1 VIGSGK
7 AQQGG
12 EDVMSDKPVA
22 NPRWTRREFL
32 KTSAVAA
39 ASAYGMPWGLA
50 RAADLPMEF
59 DGSKFQL
66 AAPEPNP
73 KRGGTLRYGITMR
86 PPHFDVHQSGTIN
99 NLGSQGCMFDN
110 LIRRDPR
117 DSGRTIIPDLAH
129 SWEISKDGKT
139 YTFHLRK
146 GVEFHDGAE
155 LTSDD
160 VKATFDRIAKP
171 PQGVSIPR
179 SVLFRA
185 VSEIAAPDKYTVQF
199 KLAEPRPA
207 NFIMSAIASGWN
219 VIVRK
224 KTLED
229 NNYNLRKVEIYP
241 GTGPFKSVKRVE
253 NESWLMERNPDY
265 WNKGLPY
272 LDNIQFFHALPFS
285 TELGSAVLSGRVD
298 YIRITDPV
306 TWSKA
311 KETPGISVAR
321 FNQSVIQGT
330 WVNSK
335 KKPFDDPRVRRALH
349 LAFDR
354 HTLVDVVKDVT
365 PMRVGGFIYPFSEFA
380 TPTEELFKRIGYQT
394 DTAPALKEAKA
405 LMAAAGH
412 ADGIQ
417 GLDFLVRDVP
427 SFKLWA
433 QAIQAM
439 LQEALN
445 VQCNLRTVVESV
457 WFDDTASGHF
467 DLAIGA
473 IVSTL
478 LDPSDYFNAWYRTG
492 GPQNYGFWNNEKFN
506 ALVDQIDREVDPT
519 KRLEL
524 VRQTEPIMEE
534 DPPVLPIAWEQI
546 NDVWYSYVKGHN
558 PADYFGIYDVVR
570 FDTFWLDKA

>member
-1 VIGSGK
+1 
-7 AQQGG
+7 
-12 EDVMSDKPVA
+12 
-22 NPRWTRREFL
+22 
-32 KTSAVAA
+32 
-39 ASAYGMPWGLA
+39 
-50 RAADLPMEF
+50 
-59 DGSKFQL
+59 
-66 AAPEPNP
+66 
-73 KRGGTLRYGITMR
+73 LRYGITMR

-117 DSGRTIIPDLAH
+117 DSGKTIIPDLAH
-129 SWEISKDGKT
+129 SWEIAKDGKT

-155 LTSDD
+155 LTADD

-241 GTGPFKSVKRVE
+241 GTGPFRSVKRVE
-253 NESWLMERNPDY
+253 AEIWTMEKNPKY

-272 LDNIQFFHALPFS
+272 LDGIEFYHALPFS

-306 TWSKA
+306 TARKA
-311 KETPGISVAR
+311 KATPGLSTTA

-335 KKPFDDPRVRRALH
+335 KKPFDDPRVRRAMH

-354 HTLVDVVKDVT
+354 PTLIDVVKDVT

-380 TPTEELFKRIGYQT
+380 TPTAELFKRIGYQS
-394 DTAPALKEAKA
+394 DTTAALKEARE
-405 LMAAAGH
+405 LLTAAGH
-412 ADGIQ
+412 KDGMK

-439 LQEALN
+439 LQEGLN
-445 VQCNLRTVVESV
+445 IQCNLRTVVESV

-492 GPQNYGFWNNEKFN
+492 GPQNYSFWNNEKFN
-506 ALVDQIDREVDPT
+506 ALVDQIDREVDPA
-519 KRLEL
+519 KRIALA
-524 VRQTEPIMEE
+524 RQTEDIMEQ
-534 DPPVLPIAWEQI
+534 DPPVLPVAWEQI
-546 NDVWYSYVKGHN
+546 NDVWYNYVKGHN
-558 PADYFGIYDVVR
+558 PYEYFGIYDVVR
-570 FDTFWLDKA
+570 MDTFWLDKA